1 MAEHRRT
8 VMSEYQSFEFQAL
21 DRPLT
26 AEEMDELRRCS
37 SRAEI
42 TPARFWN
49 EYHWGD
55 FKGNPRRWMERYFD
69 AFLHVANWGTH
80 WLMLRLP
87 LQLLTEREIGDF
99 LLEEGLE
106 AWQSAEHLVLSFRSE
121 TEDQGW
127 EEGQGWLSSLLGVRA
142 SLMRGDHRG
151 LYLGW
156 LAQAGAGC
164 LDEAADEPPVPPG
177 LGELDA
183 SLRALAEFLRIPNDL
198 LATASESSAPLQAH
212 EIGAADIQ
220 SWLAGRST
228 VEKDALLA
236 ELIIGDQPHRLA
248 VLRQRI
254 KRELNPCDAADR
266 IQPRRTVGQL
276 LQRAE
281 TLGRARRER
290 EAAERA
296 AEQARRAT
304 KAAAARKHYLT
315 GLRGQEERLWR
326 EVDDLIKHRQAY
338 AYQEAVDRLKD
349 LRDLAEADGALD
361 AFSARLRRLRD
372 QQSRKS
378 ALIRRLDKAG
388 LKD

>member
-1 MAEHRRT
+1 
-8 VMSEYQSFEFQAL
+8 MSEYQSFEFQAL

-42 TPARFWN
+42 TPTRFWN

-87 LQLLTEREIGDF
+87 RELLTEREIGDF

-106 AWQSAEHLVLSFRSE
+106 AWQTAEHLVLSFTSE
-121 TEDQGW
+121 TDDADW
-127 EEGQGWLSSLLGVRA
+127 EEGHGWLSSLIGMRA

-156 LAQAGAGC
+156 LAQAGAGY

-183 SLRALAEFLRIPNDL
+183 PHRALAEFLRIPDDL
-198 LATASESSAPLQAH
+198 LVTAAESSAPLQAR

-220 SWLAGRST
+220 HWLTGRS
-228 VEKDALLA
+228 VAEKDALLA

-254 KRELNPCDAADR
+254 ERELHPCDAADHS
-266 IQPRRTVGQL
+266 QARRTVGQL

-290 EAAERA
+290 EGAARA
-296 AEQARRAT
+296 AEQARRTAE
-304 KAAAARKHYLT
+304 AAAARKRYLT
-315 GLRGQEERLWR
+315 KLRGQEEALWR
-326 EVDDLIKHRQAY
+326 KVDDLIEHRQAS
-338 AYQEAVDRLKD
+338 AYQEAVDQLKD

-361 AFSARLRRLRD
+361 AFSGRLRRLRD

-378 ALIRRLDKAG
+378 ALIRRFDQAG
-388 LKD
+388 LKG